1 MFFIKDEKEHVFIF
15 SEENIWKLCQDVA
28 TRHPSEL
35 QHCHVVFVSNSRRSV
50 PLWRQRA
57 GKDEDK
63 LVVWVSICRSMIINQ
78 GNTHPFHINISHMHC
93 LCVGLPCYSH
103 LCARWKGSGIR
114 FREFPAVPYAFL
126 EICHRNLQIWWS
138 IAAWISQKIPSG
150 TCQRIFATVCIK
162 SASYEAQGWHMD

>member
-1 MFFIKDEKEHVFIF
+1 MNQDSRSVFNQRDEEEHVLNF

-63 LVVWVSICRSMIINQ
+63 LVVWVSIA
-78 GNTHPFHINISHMHC
+78 G
-93 LCVGLPCYSH
+93 
-103 LCARWKGSGIR
+103 A
-114 FREFPAVPYAFL
+114 
-126 EICHRNLQIWWS
+126 
-138 IAAWISQKIPSG
+138 
-150 TCQRIFATVCIK
+150 
-162 SASYEAQGWHMD
+162 